1 MPGILTFCFANCLV
15 SRRVIYFL
23 FFACLANPVHADSL
37 TVSVVLSD
45 TSQPYQHFSAG
56 FHKFFAKNNA
66 DVVVVES
73 YADEK
78 PKAGRNEKFDLIVA
92 VGSKATELAL
102 TNSNAPLLSIM
113 VPKAGYDALLDKHS
127 PQKLPKTVSAIYLDQ
142 PWSRQLNFIQAALPK
157 HNIVGVLYSPNTH
170 IVLPRL
176 PRGMSLNAKSVRSTD
191 ILFDTLENILISSD
205 VLLVIP
211 DSEIYSSNN
220 VRNILLT
227 SYRYKVPL
235 IGISQAYVNA
245 GALGAIFSTPE
256 QLAEQAGEMIDSFA
270 KSRQL
275 PEPQYPLLFSISL
288 NQQVARS
295 LGIVLDS
302 QEVIL
307 ERMNKGGEGG
317 R

>member
-1 MPGILTFCFANCLV
+1 M
-15 SRRVIYFL
+15 
-23 FFACLANPVHADSL
+23 FFACLANPVHAVSL

-45 TSQPYQHFSAG
+45 SSQPYQQFSAE
-56 FHKFFAKNNA
+56 FHKYFAENYA

-78 PKAGRNEKFDLIVA
+78 PKVNHNGKVDLVVA
-92 VGSKATELAL
+92 VGSKATELAV
-102 TNSNAPLLSIM
+102 TNFNAPLLSTM
-113 VPKAGYDALLDKHS
+113 VPKAAYEALLDGHS
-127 PQKLPKTVSAIYLDQ
+127 SRLSKTASAIYLDQ
-142 PWSRQLNFIQAALPK
+142 PWSRQLNFIQALLPK
-157 HNIVGVLYSPNTH
+157 HNIVGVLYSPNTP

-176 PRGMSLNAKSVRSTD
+176 PRGMSLNAQSATAEN
-191 ILFDTLENILISSD
+191 LFAALENVLNSSD
-205 VLLVIP
+205 VLLAIP
-211 DSEIYSSNN
+211 DSEIYSSSK

-256 QLAEQAGEMIDSFA
+256 QLAVQAGKTIVSFA
-270 KSRQL
+270 RSRNL
-275 PEPQYPLLFSISL
+275 PEPQYPELFKISL
-288 NQQVARS
+288 NLQVARS

>member
-1 MPGILTFCFANCLV
+1 MPGILTLCFAKRLIT
-15 SRRVIYFL
+15 RRVINLL
-23 FFACLANPVHADSL
+23 FFACLANPVHAGSL

-45 TSQPYQHFSAG
+45 SSQPYQQFSAE
-56 FHKFFAKNNA
+56 FHKYFAENYA

-78 PKAGRNEKFDLIVA
+78 PKANHNGKVDLVVA
-92 VGSKATELAL
+92 VGSKATELAVA
-102 TNSNAPLLSIM
+102 NFNAPLLSTM
-113 VPKAGYDALLDKHS
+113 VPKAAYEALPDGHS
-127 PQKLPKTVSAIYLDQ
+127 SRLSKTASAIYLDQ
-142 PWSRQLNFIQAALPK
+142 PWSRQLNFIQALLPK
-157 HNIVGVLYSPNTH
+157 HNIVGVLYSPNTP

-176 PRGMSLNAKSVRSTD
+176 PRGMSLNAQSATAEN
-191 ILFDTLENILISSD
+191 LFAAMDNVLNSSP
-205 VLLVIP
+205 VMLAIP
-211 DSEIYSSNN
+211 DSEIYSSSK

-245 GALGAIFSTPE
+245 GAIGASFSTPE
-256 QLAEQAGEMIDSFA
+256 QLAVQAGKTIVSFA
-270 KSRQL
+270 RSRNL
-275 PEPQYPLLFSISL
+275 PEPQYPELFKISL
-288 NQQVARS
+288 NLQVARS
-295 LGIVLDS
+295 VGIVLDS